1 LPAFPFAD
9 PEKFPNVVL
18 RKASNFRLLKEIAEI
33 PECESTLAIREVF
46 SMASAEDLAKAKVA
60 RTPLAFA
67 ETLELYY
74 DGTVTEADWKR
85 CPQASST
92 NAPGNYFISVFFPR
106 KDATPN
112 ESDIELESASEEEEA
127 ALESAVDTD
136 FSDDAERVVSA
147 AVILFPWFHVFIT
160 TTTAAGGCLALRAR
174 ADELAE
180 DGGGRGGSHP
190 QMHERFPHAS

>member
-1 LPAFPFAD
+1 MSLC
-9 PEKFPNVVL
+9 VMITSTVL
-18 RKASNFRLLKEIAEI
+18 RKASNFRLLKEIAEV

-46 SMASAEDLAKAKVA
+46 SMSSAEDLAKAKVA

-92 NAPGNYFISVFFPR
+92 NAPGNYFISVFHPR
-106 KDATPN
+106 TDATPN
-112 ESDIELESASEEEEA
+112 ESDIESESASEEEEEA

-136 FSDDAERVVSA
+136 SGDDAERVVSA
-147 AVILFPWFHVFIT
+147 AVTLFPCFHVFIT
-160 TTTAAGGCLALRAR
+160 TTPAAGGCLALRAR

-190 QMHERFPHAS
+190 PMHERFPHAS